1 MAATSE
7 YSANPADVRAFLR
20 AFCAHGPRRCK
31 AAGHR
36 NIGYIE
42 IPGVLSEPVVY
53 RDNRFYLT
61 HDFYGRES
69 ASGTV
74 FLDEGSPMKS
84 GVQNLLVHGHNM
96 RDGTAFGRLV
106 HYTDRRYWRSHCVIR
121 FSTLYSTAS
130 YVIFAVLPVTTE
142 DVTAENYLNY
152 AGHPTFESEAEFDA
166 YIAKV
171 RSLTLHPWLIDLN
184 AQDRLLTLST
194 CLEDGRLV
202 LLARRVRS
210 GESTQQ
216 AARWIRG

>member
-1 MAATSE
+1 M
-7 YSANPADVRAFLR
+7 
-20 AFCAHGPRRCK
+20 
-31 AAGHR
+31 
-36 NIGYIE
+36 
-42 IPGVLSEPVVY
+42 
-53 RDNRFYLT
+53 
-61 HDFYGRES
+61 
-69 ASGTV
+69 
-74 FLDEGSPMKS
+74 
-84 GVQNLLVHGHNM
+84 
-96 RDGTAFGRLV
+96 
-106 HYTDRRYWRSHCVIR
+106 
-121 FSTLYSTAS
+121 
-130 YVIFAVLPVTTE
+130 PVTTE